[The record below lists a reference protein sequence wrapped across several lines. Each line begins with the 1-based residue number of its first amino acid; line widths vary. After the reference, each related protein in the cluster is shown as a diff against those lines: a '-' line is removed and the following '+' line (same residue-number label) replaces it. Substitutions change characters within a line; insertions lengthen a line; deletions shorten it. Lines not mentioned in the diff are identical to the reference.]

1 MKYNNKNLRI
11 QILLDTQK
19 IHYLLAWKHLL
30 VKV

>member
-19 IHYLLAWKHLL
+19 NPLSPRLETSFS
-30 VKV
+30 